1 MTQNIYWC
9 EGKGDFGGLF
19 VIAPTRGQ
27 AKRLYAKYIE
37 CRYIDVRTSLVR
49 RGVMW
54 RFPCVIDD
62 VGSPLLKQFNLEY
75 LEEEE

>member
-1 MTQNIYWC
+1 MTQSIYWC
-9 EGKGDFGGLF
+9 EEKGEFGGLF

-27 AKRLYAKYIE
+27 AKRLYAEYIE

-54 RFPCVIDD
+54 RLPCVIDD

>member
-1 MTQNIYWC
+1 MTQSIYWC
-9 EGKGDFGGLF
+9 EEKGEFGGFF
-19 VIAPTRGQ
+19 VIAQTRGQ
-27 AKRLYAKYIE
+27 AKRLYAEYTK
-37 CRYIDVRTSLVR
+37 CRYIDVRTSLVS